1 MRNFALY
8 ALPSDDQEAMKAKI
22 EPLLGIEFEGRH
34 SDERG
39 DYYST
44 RGFENKVRMYTNLE
58 ESGEM
63 WNEEKFREFP
73 LLLSIE
79 DSPHLDGYHDLLTGE
94 KGVGA
99 VLIIRREWPND
110 GQAKALANRGP
121 DFYLDE

>member
-44 RGFENKVRMYTNLE
+44 RGFENKVSIYTNLE
-58 ESGEM
+58 PSGEM

-73 LLLSIE
+73 LVLSIV
-79 DSPHLDGYHDLLTGE
+79 DSPRLDEYHQLLTGE
-94 KGVGA
+94 KDLGA
-99 VLIIRREWPND
+99 VLIERH
-110 GQAKALANRGP
+110 L
-121 DFYLDE
+121 

>member
-34 SDERG
+34 SGERG
-39 DYYST
+39 DYYTT
-44 RGFENKVRMYTNLE
+44 RGIENKVRMYTNLE

-73 LLLSIE
+73 LLLSI
-79 DSPHLDGYHDLLTGE
+79 DHSPRLDEYHRLLTGE

-99 VLIIRREWPND
+99 VLIIRREWPSD

-121 DFYLDE
+121 HIYFDE

>member
-1 MRNFALY
+1 MRNYALY
-8 ALPSDDQEAMKAKI
+8 ALPSDDQEEMKAKI

-73 LLLSIE
+73 LLLSID
-79 DSPHLDGYHDLLTGE
+79 DSPRLDEYHQLLTGE
-94 KGVGA
+94 NDLGA
-99 VLIIRREWPND
+99 VLIER
-110 GQAKALANRGP
+110 QL
-121 DFYLDE
+121 